1 MIDNTAHVLRVDRV
15 YRGGAVLAVG
25 SVGLSVALMGLGLW
39 LALLPLAFWTGWVQL
54 SSP

>member
-1 MIDNTAHVLRVDRV
+1 VEQSIHILRVDRV
-15 YRGGAVLAVG
+15 HRGATVLALG
-25 SVGLSVALMGLGLW
+25 CVGLSVALMGLGLW